1 MGRILS
7 EDHVFAVL
15 HTQPQETSNYPEA
28 SRTTLLGLI
37 LIIQV
42 YKKKKKKNIE
52 SQLLLLTALIITL
65 TESLLKSM
73 K

>member
-1 MGRILS
+1 MGKILS
-7 EDHVFAVL
+7 EDRVFAVL

-42 YKKKKKKNIE
+42 YKKKRKRKKLNH
-52 SQLLLLTALIITL
+52 SFCFWQH
-65 TESLLKSM
+65 
-73 K
+73 